1 MPAVS
6 SEIVGDQGDGHQPSL
21 VSEAGDAISHLQVAK
36 EASQESMD
44 LVVGGEENLSEQVS
58 SQTLEPT
65 EETSSSTSSSDSCK
79 GSDEGGSAGSSG
91 ADVGSTPTAVPRM
104 EEFGDRGNGLTPSL
118 VTDAEDGVA
127 GGAAGEA
134 SSQAPGLTDDD
145 DAVSSPAEKGSVGGD
160 GSATGESEDSCNEED
175 TRDERPRRQLGGSQ
189 ARRRCTPIAHGG

>member
-1 MPAVS
+1 M
-6 SEIVGDQGDGHQPSL
+6 
-21 VSEAGDAISHLQVAK
+21 
-36 EASQESMD
+36 
-44 LVVGGEENLSEQVS
+44 
-58 SQTLEPT
+58 
-65 EETSSSTSSSDSCK
+65 
-79 GSDEGGSAGSSG
+79 
-91 ADVGSTPTAVPRM
+91 GSTPTAVPRM

-118 VTDAEDGVA
+118 ITNAEDGVA

-160 GSATGESEDSCNEED
+160 GSATGESEDSCDEED